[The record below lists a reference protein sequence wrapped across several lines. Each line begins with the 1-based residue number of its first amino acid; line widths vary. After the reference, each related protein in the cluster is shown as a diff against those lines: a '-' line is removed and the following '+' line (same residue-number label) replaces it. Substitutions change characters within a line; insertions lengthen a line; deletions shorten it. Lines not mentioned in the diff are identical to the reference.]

1 MKRYAALVPPPAGAP
16 HRARLHAISVAFAD
30 LCDRGRRHALA
41 IALVL
46 LGGGLCGPRVQAQ
59 PTAATQLPA
68 VVVWDF
74 DNQSPVPALPGD
86 RADFLR
92 RALSENLTVAL
103 LQVAGLPVVERQ
115 RLKDLL
121 AEQQVGSGDLADED
135 ARLRLGKI
143 VGASRMVFGGFF
155 VIGDQVQVHMRVIE
169 TATSRV
175 LFSDETTAPM
185 AGVMQQ
191 VEPLNRRLAQALG
204 GSAGGGRTFPAEVW
218 RAYDEALALADA
230 GRLDG
235 AVQALQGLL
244 ATNKEFTPA
253 ERQLVA
259 LLDKMARR

>member
-1 MKRYAALVPPPAGAP
+1 MKPCPALANQPAGLVYRVRLAALFCLALLCLPVCAAFAAGAQP
-16 HRARLHAISVAFAD
+16 AAAR
-30 LCDRGRRHALA
+30 G
-41 IALVL
+41 
-46 LGGGLCGPRVQAQ
+46 
-59 PTAATQLPA
+59 LPA

-74 DNQSPVPALPGD
+74 DNQTALATQPAE
-86 RADFLR
+86 RIDFLK

-121 AEQQVGSGDLADED
+121 AEQKVSAGELADED
-135 ARLRLGKI
+135 SRVRLGKI

-155 VIGDQVQVHMRVIE
+155 VLGDEVQVHVRVID

-204 GSAGGGRTFPAEVW
+204 GAAGAGRSYPAALW
-218 RAYDEALALADA
+218 QAYDRALGLADA
-230 GRLDG
+230 GQLDT
-235 AVQALQGLL
+235 AVQALQSLL
-244 ATNKEFTPA
+244 ATDKDFTPA
-253 ERQLVA
+253 ERQLIA
-259 LLDKMARR
+259 LLEKMARR